1 MLDEDETVMPVN
13 VYNLAQ
19 GSGVKI
25 GDSVAIPEPY
35 IQHVN
40 VKHKDMVRLYT
51 FRHFIPVIFPVC

>member
-1 MLDEDETVMPVN
+1 MVDQDETCLTVS

-35 IQHVN
+35 LQHVK
-40 VKHKDMVRLYT
+40 VE
-51 FRHFIPVIFPVC
+51 FQQQVCILFTCIGV

>member
-40 VKHKDMVRLYT
+40 VKHKDMVS
-51 FRHFIPVIFPVC
+51 